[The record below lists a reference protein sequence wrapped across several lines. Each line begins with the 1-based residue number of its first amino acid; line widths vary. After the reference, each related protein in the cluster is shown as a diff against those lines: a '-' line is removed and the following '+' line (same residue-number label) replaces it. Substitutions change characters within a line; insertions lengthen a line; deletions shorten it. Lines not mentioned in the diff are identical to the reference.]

1 MIPIYWIARSGPGR
15 LATLSRPRGPEL
27 LNREIAHLRHQG
39 IDILVSLL
47 TDDEVHDLFL
57 QEEAA
62 ACASSGVEFLSFPIT
77 DRMTP
82 ASMPAT
88 AEFVRSLKQKIDT
101 GQSVAIH
108 CRGGIG
114 RSSLIAACILVL
126 EGVPS
131 EVAFDRISIARGW
144 EVPNTE
150 EQREW
155 VAGFARAMTS
165 SMK

>member
-1 MIPIYWIARSGPGR
+1 MIPIYWISRSGSGR

-27 LNREIAHLRHQG
+27 LNREIAHLRDQG
-39 IDILVSLL
+39 VDILVSLL

-57 QEEAA
+57 QDEAA
-62 ACASSGVEFLSFPIT
+62 ACTRASIEFLWFPIA
-77 DRMTP
+77 DRTAP
-82 ASMPAT
+82 ASIPKT
-88 AEFVRSLKQKIDT
+88 AEFVRGLKEKMDT
-101 GQSVAIH
+101 GRTVAIH

-114 RSSLIAACILVL
+114 RSSVIAACILVL
-126 EGVPS
+126 EGAPS

-155 VAGFARAMTS
+155 VASFAR
-165 SMK
+165 SMARPIQ